1 MKESGS
7 YYSPFYWR
15 HYLRWRIGSRKGEI
29 LRIADLAYHSDDQ
42 AVSITNKN
50 CLLEIIFSCFTESN
64 RSSKKENQ
72 EEEIFETREAEDEPG
87 ADQDDIKDFTT
98 HKARND
104 ALVLG
109 SMARFYEKRF
119 LTYKPEENFWN
130 FLVFQLAFCIM
141 DQIHEDTGYVLLS
154 KSYCKDHKEEYLGGT
169 AEEAPTRFY
178 GSRFESY
185 DVPLED
191 DEGESADTKMTS
203 KEYKSVTMDRY
214 YALTPDERYEENEG
228 ATARTARVLA
238 GLMRMSS
245 FFTGQANNPTR
256 RNYMHLFFSE
266 LISRVVRN
274 DDKVVPLLA
283 QHEREF
289 LRQMKP
295 LFLLHTLTLQFPRPA
310 LNEFYLSESGTYC
323 TMRDIQLS
331 ELKNKNVFF
340 PSEPAEPMEDPV
352 LDAVLISYLKD
363 CEDVK
368 SSPALISQNRGYFED
383 LMRKSLEA
391 AS

>member
-1 MKESGS
+1 MKESVIDN
-7 YYSPFYWR
+7 SPAYWR
-15 HYLRWRIGSRKGEI
+15 RYIRWRIGSRKGEI
-29 LRIADLAYHSDDQ
+29 LRIADLAYHSDDP

-50 CLLEIIFSCFTESN
+50 RLLEGIMSCFTEPT
-64 RSSKKENQ
+64 RFSKTGDQ
-72 EEEIFETREAEDEPG
+72 EEENFETQEAEDEPG
-87 ADQDDIKDFTT
+87 ADQDDIKDFVTYR
-98 HKARND
+98 ARND
-104 ALVLG
+104 DLVFG

-119 LTYKPEENFWN
+119 LKYRPNESFWN

-141 DQIHEDTGYVLLS
+141 DQIHEDTGYELMS
-154 KSYCKDHKEEYLGGT
+154 KSYCKDHKEEYRGT
-169 AEEAPTRFY
+169 EDAIPTRFY
-178 GSRFESY
+178 GRRVDSY
-185 DVPLED
+185 DVPLVD
-191 DEGESADTKMTS
+191 DEGESANTMLTA
-203 KEYKSVTMDRY
+203 EEHQTVTMDRY

-228 ATARTARVLA
+228 VKVRTARVLA

-289 LRQMKP
+289 LGQMKP
-295 LFLLHTLTLQFPRPA
+295 LFLLHTLTIRFPRPA

-323 TMRDIQLS
+323 ALRDIQLS

-340 PSEPAEPMEDPV
+340 PGEPAEPMEDPV
-352 LDAVLISYLKD
+352 PDVVLISYLKD

-383 LMRKSLEA
+383 LMRKTLEA